1 MAAVVSTE
9 RVACVLRLAVGLLL
23 LAMTLQF
30 DPLASWLAVAGV
42 VTAVGWSVLMAV
54 ALRSG
59 LDDDQVT
66 HLATWSHWFD
76 IVLAL
81 TVYVSFLSDPVA
93 TPVAGLPLLAYRL
106 AIRYGTVG
114 VVGGALAFVGLVAG
128 RIVFTRVTVGEG
140 LVRPPLLLAWALMAT
155 VVLMLAAESRA
166 RAASLAAPRPD
177 PEDSSP
183 DRGTTVSEA
192 PIPFSEVGAEATTGT
207 IEAAQVAPE
216 DATVEPLP
224 APLMPAAALTGDE
237 RLDTLAACL
246 SLKLET
252 PPSVRLTERE
262 VEVLLLL
269 GQGHTYTKIA
279 SSLFISQSTVRNHV
293 HNIRAKLEID
303 DRAELLKLA
312 KAVAARTEAAGSSS
326 GGAEVERLASQA

>member
-1 MAAVVSTE
+1 MKIDRPTMAAVVSTE

-66 HLATWSHWFD
+66 RLATWSHWFD

-93 TPVAGLPLLAYRL
+93 TPVAGLPLLVYRL

-155 VVLMLAAESRA
+155 VVLVLAAESRA
-166 RAASLAAPRPD
+166 RAASLAASPPAED
-177 PEDSSP
+177 LSPE
-183 DRGTTVSEA
+183 RGTAVPASPAATA
-192 PIPFSEVGAEATTGT
+192 GATG
-207 IEAAQVAPE
+207 VA
-216 DATVEPLP
+216 PLP

-269 GQGHTYTKIA
+269 GRGNTYTKIA

-293 HNIRAKLEID
+293 HNIRAKLEIN

-312 KAVAARTEAAGSSS
+312 KAVAARTDAAESRFTD
-326 GGAEVERLASQA
+326 ADVERLASQA